1 MYDFDTERD
10 RKQTNCR
17 KWSPKIIKEKFHLG
31 EDAIPLDLADIDFEC
46 LPEIKEA
53 MIARAEM
60 GEYSYTSVTD
70 DFYEAVIDWN
80 KRRFDLD
87 LKKEWI
93 RLTFGTVSTL
103 HYIVQAFTNEN
114 ESVLINTP
122 AYAPFAEAIE
132 TNHRQLCCS
141 PLVLKNNR
149 YFLDFE
155 DIEKQMQTKSV
166 KVFIFCSPQ
175 NPSGRVWS
183 SAELKKVVDLC
194 LKYDVLLVCDE
205 IHRDILFEREK
216 FSSIFKVH
224 PEIAQKCILCLS
236 PNKAFNLG
244 GLKVSYVV
252 IPNEKIRETL
262 YQQLSKNAITSPH
275 VFAVPAM
282 IAAYQH
288 GEQWLD
294 ELTVYM
300 KRNFEIF
307 YDFMAKNMPKI
318 KVMKADSSFLAWLDV
333 SDFFNDEADMTAF
346 FKQARLTT
354 VPGSYFVQ
362 NGEGFV
368 RLNLAITQKMLQEVL
383 NRMKEVYDQL
393 EKL

>member
-1 MYDFDTERD
+1 MYDFDKERD

-346 FKQARLTT
+346 FQT
-354 VPGSYFVQ
+354 G
-362 NGEGFV
+362 
-368 RLNLAITQKMLQEVL
+368 AI
-383 NRMKEVYDQL
+383 DHSSW
-393 EKL
+393 KLFCSKR

>member
-1 MYDFDTERD
+1 MYDFDKERD

-46 LPEIKEA
+46 LPEIREA

-141 PLVLKNNR
+141 PLVLKDHR

-166 KVFIFCSPQ
+166 KVFIF
-175 NPSGRVWS
+175 
-183 SAELKKVVDLC
+183 
-194 LKYDVLLVCDE
+194 
-205 IHRDILFEREK
+205 
-216 FSSIFKVH
+216 
-224 PEIAQKCILCLS
+224 
-236 PNKAFNLG
+236 
-244 GLKVSYVV
+244 
-252 IPNEKIRETL
+252 
-262 YQQLSKNAITSPH
+262 
-275 VFAVPAM
+275 
-282 IAAYQH
+282 
-288 GEQWLD
+288 
-294 ELTVYM
+294 
-300 KRNFEIF
+300 
-307 YDFMAKNMPKI
+307 
-318 KVMKADSSFLAWLDV
+318 
-333 SDFFNDEADMTAF
+333 
-346 FKQARLTT
+346 
-354 VPGSYFVQ
+354 
-362 NGEGFV
+362 
-368 RLNLAITQKMLQEVL
+368 
-383 NRMKEVYDQL
+383 
-393 EKL
+393 